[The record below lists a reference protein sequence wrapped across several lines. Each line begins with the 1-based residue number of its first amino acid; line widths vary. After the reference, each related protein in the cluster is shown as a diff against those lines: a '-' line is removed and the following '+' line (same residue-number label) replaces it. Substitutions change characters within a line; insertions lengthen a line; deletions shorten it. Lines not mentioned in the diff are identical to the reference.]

1 MLDATGPPPVK
12 CDRLSVRRISP
23 ASTEGS
29 ACARIPVI
37 SAVVGVG
44 TFAIRWALLVEVGS
58 LDSAANRGVPFDSR
72 DEDIW

>member
-12 CDRLSVRRISP
+12 CDRFSVRRISP
-23 ASTEGS
+23 ASSEGR
-29 ACARIPVI
+29 ACAWISAI

-44 TFAIRWALLVEVGS
+44 TFAIRWAFLVEAGS

-72 DEDIW
+72 DEDIS